1 MPHATRQRLLCR
13 AAELLGAVELAE
25 LLNVSPALLEAWISG
40 HASMPDQKLALL
52 AELLDEL
59 AVPD

>member
-1 MPHATRQRLLCR
+1 MPHVTRQRLLCR
-13 AAELLGAVELAE
+13 AAELLGPVELAE
-25 LLNVSPALLEAWISG
+25 LLNVPAPLLEAWISG
-40 HASMPDQKLALL
+40 HASMPDQKLMLL